1 MLQDKMLKPIAFEFH
16 GKAGEYF
23 RIWIVNI
30 LLTILTLG
38 IYSAWAKVRNKQ
50 YFYGNSLLGGSPFE
64 YSASPIAILKGR
76 LVVAVILIAYSVIV
90 RIFPSSDGIFFLL
103 FIIVLPWLVMRS
115 YMFNARYSN
124 FRNLNFAFEKNL
136 SGAVKVFLGIGVIV
150 PLSFIAFGYL
160 YYTLFIKGNLESIG
174 KSWSFL
180 IVAGLI
186 VVFLWYVFYMH
197 AIQAYKVDN
206 HSYGQLAF
214 RLHKA
219 LKTFYKYYLIGILIF
234 VAGLF
239 VIGAIFWQ
247 AFQEMFLMIGSGPDT
262 NMDIS
267 PIVAGSYFIITVLYV
282 VIYFYIYAYIRAKI
296 FNTVWNCTSLNKQS
310 AYVMS
315 THTVPLVAFKGHLK
329 PWNLFVIYITNTIG
343 IIISLGLLIPWAKIR
358 LARYRI
364 NNLAV
369 SSIADLK
376 SITAVEREKVGTVG
390 SEMSDILDIDI
401 GW

>member
-1 MLQDKMLKPIAFEFH
+1 MLQDRMLKPIEFEFH

-30 LLTILTLG
+30 LLTIVTLG

-50 YFYGNSLLGGSPFE
+50 YFYGNALLDASPFE
-64 YSASPIAILKGR
+64 YSASPVAILKGR

-90 RIFPSSDGIFFLL
+90 RIFPSSDGIFFIL
-103 FIIVLPWLVMRS
+103 FLIVLPWLVMRS

-124 FRNLNFAFEKNL
+124 YRNLNFAFEKNL
-136 SGAVKVFLGIGVIV
+136 SGAVKVFLGIGVLV
-150 PLSFIAFGYL
+150 PVSFIAFGYL
-160 YYTLFIKGNLESIG
+160 YYTAFIKGNLGSVGVSGSVLVLAGI
-174 KSWSFL
+174 L
-180 IVAGLI
+180 I
-186 VVFLWYVFYMH
+186 VFLWYVFYMH

-219 LKTFYKYYLIGILIF
+219 LKTFYKYYFIGILIF
-234 VAGLF
+234 VAALVVT
-239 VIGAIFWQ
+239 VIVFRQ
-247 AFQEMFLMIGSGPDT
+247 AFQDMFFVLGAGSNAD
-262 NMDIS
+262 MEIS
-267 PIVAGSYFIITVLYV
+267 PIETGFYFIMTILYV
-282 VIYFYIYAYIRAKI
+282 VIYFYVYAYIRAKI
-296 FNTVWNCTSLNKQS
+296 FNTVWGCTALNKQS

-315 THTVPLVAFKGHLK
+315 APTVPLVAFKGHLK

-343 IIISLGLLIPWAKIR
+343 IIVSLGLLIPWAKIR

-364 NNLAV
+364 NNLEV
-369 SSIADLK
+369 YSITDLK
-376 SITAVEREKVGTVG
+376 SITAVEREKVGTIG

>member
-1 MLQDKMLKPIAFEFH
+1 MLQDKMLKPIGFEFH

-30 LLTILTLG
+30 LLTIVTLG

-50 YFYGNSLLGGSPFE
+50 YFYGNALLDGSPFE

-76 LVVAVILIAYSVIV
+76 LVVAVILIAYSVII
-90 RIFPSSDGIFFLL
+90 RIFPSSDGIFFIL
-103 FIIVLPWLVMRS
+103 FLIVLPWLVMRS

-124 FRNLNFAFEKNL
+124 YRNLNFAFQKNL

-160 YYTLFIKGNLESIG
+160 YYTAFIKGSLEGAGMSLSI
-174 KSWSFL
+174 L
-180 IVAGLI
+180 VLAGI
-186 VVFLWYVFYMH
+186 AVVFLWYVFYMH
-197 AIQAYKVDN
+197 SIQAYKVDN

-219 LKTFYKYYLIGILIF
+219 LKTFYKHYLIGILIF
-234 VAGLF
+234 IAGLV
-239 VIGAIFWQ
+239 VIGVAFWQ
-247 AFQEMFLMIGSGPDT
+247 AFQEMLFTVGAGPNED
-262 NMDIS
+262 MEVS
-267 PIVAGSYFIITVLYV
+267 PIVTGSYIIMTVLYV
-282 VIYFYIYAYIRAKI
+282 VIYFYVYAYIRAKI
-296 FNTVWNCTSLNKQS
+296 FNTVWSCTSLNKQS

-315 THTVPLVAFKGHLK
+315 APTVPLVAFKGYLK
-329 PWNLFVIYITNTIG
+329 PWDLFVIYITNTIG
-343 IIISLGLLIPWAKIR
+343 IIVSLGLLIPWAKIR

-364 NNLAV
+364 NNLEV

-376 SITAVEREKVGTVG
+376 SITAVEREKVGTIG